1 MNIVLRK
8 SLLAVSIAMAAAS
21 PAMAL
26 PLVNS
31 NILLNGSGGVY
42 INQKGAIDVQTT
54 NFDSIKLTGEYAG
67 DSDGISLKS
76 VNVVGDI
83 TNNANINSDD
93 FTGVNDP
100 AAFDV
105 SSVDLNQ
112 TIWGRAS
119 KVGGSVS
126 NTADL
131 IAHGIGASG
140 MTVRNTRVGVDVTN
154 SGDLSITG
162 RNEQDPARGID
173 LNRAIVA
180 GKFDN
185 SGNVKLQGWHGVG
198 LNFVNG
204 TNVAGEV
211 INSGEVSVFGI
222 NVDGAHVE
230 HSNFGGDF
238 INTGSI
244 IANGDNADGIDF
256 DEQSTLKSFVNR
268 GFVSGIG
275 ANAVGIR
282 ADGATFDGGIDNY
295 GSILGETVA
304 IDVEGFGLTPAA
316 AEISPNFQINNYG
329 TIHSNGTAIDG
340 HEHTD
345 LNWKGGNI
353 SGELLGLA
361 KIDVTG
367 DAGFGG
373 KRIEANQGLNIASG
387 GTLTLSSLNSSLDG
401 DLTVS
406 TGGTLGLPISK
417 ETTDAAILSVDGTAK
432 FESGSNVKVNAQGTD
447 FIEGGHEYRLLT
459 ANVLENKGVGI
470 SSNSAVLQVTNI
482 RANETEMFVTV
493 APKKAEEVQHVI
505 ALGGGDGNTQRAGA
519 AYVNAATELAKNNP
533 NDTVLAALMAAGD
546 DVEAVARIAKKLA
559 PDVGAGGT
567 KAALTGQNMVSSAV
581 GTRIS
586 SVRQGLSSGEGFSEV
601 GGWFQALNNDSNQ
614 DKRDGIDGYNAN
626 AKGFSLGIDG
636 QLTESTMLGLAFSTI
651 NTDVDSDDGSK
662 TEVDTNA
669 LTGYGSWTSGQ
680 FFVDGS
686 LTYGQNRNHAKRE
699 IVPGTTAKGNYD
711 SDLLGVNALAGY
723 AFDINNGMIVEPR
736 VAARYSVVNIDGFTE
751 KGGASANLTTGD
763 QRMEVGELG
772 AGVRLAGQFQVAGG
786 VFEPEVKAMA
796 YHDFIA
802 DSANSTSSF
811 VLGGNSFVTNGAS
824 SARDSYELGL
834 AATYRKEAVTVG
846 LGYDRLTKSGF
857 EADTLTAKVRYDF

>member
-21 PAMAL
+21 PVMAL
-26 PLVNS
+26 PLVN
-31 NILLNGSGGVY
+31 NTIVLNDGSGFYV
-42 INQKGAIDVQTT
+42 NQKGAIEAQST
-54 NFDSIKLTGEYAG
+54 NFDSIKITGQYVG
-67 DSDGISLKS
+67 DSDGVSLKS
-76 VNVVGDI
+76 VNVVGGI
-83 TNNANINSDD
+83 TNNAKINSDD
-93 FTGVNDP
+93 FTGVNYP
-100 AAFDV
+100 AAFEV
-105 SSVDLNQ
+105 ASVDLND

-119 KVGGSVS
+119 QVGGNVS

-140 MTVRNTRVGVDVTN
+140 MTVRNTHVGGDVTN
-154 SGDLSITG
+154 SGELYITG
-162 RNEQDPARGID
+162 RNDQAPARGVD
-173 LNRAIVA
+173 LNRATVD
-180 GKFDN
+180 GDFNN
-185 SGNVKLQGWHGVG
+185 SGKVNLQGWHGAG
-198 LNFVNG
+198 LNFTNG
-204 TNVAGEV
+204 TKVAGEV
-211 INSGEVSVFGI
+211 SNSAVVSVFGV
-222 NVDGAHVE
+222 NVDAVHVE
-230 HSNFGGDF
+230 NSTFDHDF
-238 INTGSI
+238 TNTGTI
-244 IANGDNADGIDF
+244 LANGENADGIDF
-256 DEQSTLKSFVNR
+256 DEQSSLHSFVNR
-268 GFVSGIG
+268 GMVNGQG
-275 ANAVGIR
+275 ANAVGVR
-282 ADGATFDGGIDNY
+282 ADGATWGGGIDNY
-295 GSILGETVA
+295 GSILGDTVA

-316 AEISPNFQINNYG
+316 AEISQNFQINNFG

-361 KIDVTG
+361 KINVDG

-387 GTLTLSSLNSSLDG
+387 GTLTLSSVNTSLDG

-417 ETTDAAILSVDGTAK
+417 ETTDVAILSVDGTAR

-470 SSNSAVLQVTNI
+470 SSNSAVLQVTNV

-493 APKKAEEVQHVI
+493 APKKAEEVHGVI
-505 ALGGGDGNTQRAGA
+505 ALGGGNANTQRAGA
-519 AYVNAATELAKNNP
+519 AYVNAASELAKNNP
-533 NDTVLAALMAAGD
+533 NDIVLAALMGAGD
-546 DVEAVARIAKKLA
+546 DVDAVARIAKKLA

-567 KAALTGQNMVSSAV
+567 KAALTSQHMVSSAV
-581 GTRIS
+581 GTRMS

-636 QLTESTMLGLAFSTI
+636 QLTESTVLGLAFSTI

-662 TEVDTNA
+662 TDVDTNA

-686 LTYGQNRNHAKRE
+686 LTYGKNRNHAKRE
-699 IVPGTTAKGNYD
+699 IVAGATAKGNYD
-711 SDLLGVNALAGY
+711 SDLLGINALAGY

-736 VAARYSVVNIDGFTE
+736 VAARYSVVKIDGFTE

-786 VFEPEVKAMA
+786 VLEPEVKAMA

-802 DSANSTSSF
+802 DSSNSTSAF

-824 SARDSYELGL
+824 SARDSYELGVG
-834 AATYRKEAVTVG
+834 ATYRMEAVTVG